1 MKTGYRTMS
10 IIDGSHD
17 KDHNIG
23 RKEEIRN
30 EPY

>member
-17 KDHNIG
+17 KDHNTGG
-23 RKEEIRN
+23 RREKQE
-30 EPY
+30 